1 VASCRALKDADA
13 DADDEPLELSQK
25 AQTACEGGTYVD
37 AILAVSK
44 TSKRE
49 YIPTYSHLRK
59 CEYTVRSSISVTYL
73 RV

>member
-1 VASCRALKDADA
+1 MMMMMMMNH
-13 DADDEPLELSQK
+13 ELSQK
-25 AQTACEGGTYVD
+25 AQTACKGGTYVD

-59 CEYTVRSSISVTYL
+59 CEYTVPSSISVTYL

>member
-1 VASCRALKDADA
+1 
-13 DADDEPLELSQK
+13 
-25 AQTACEGGTYVD
+25 
-37 AILAVSK
+37 VSK